1 MISKVPL
8 FFKRRFYQGPFEN
21 QLMRS
26 MQKWIDKGGKSF
38 ADYQVNVINDV
49 VDEYFWSLYNI
60 SIFDELELGEIYS
73 FEDFV
78 SDKYG
83 KIMREYW
90 FDNN

>member
-1 MISKVPL
+1 METKVPL
-8 FFKRRFYQGPFEN
+8 FFKRRFHQGPFEN

-49 VDEYFWSLYNI
+49 VDE
-60 SIFDELELGEIYS
+60 LELGEIYS

-90 FDNN
+90 KKRKK